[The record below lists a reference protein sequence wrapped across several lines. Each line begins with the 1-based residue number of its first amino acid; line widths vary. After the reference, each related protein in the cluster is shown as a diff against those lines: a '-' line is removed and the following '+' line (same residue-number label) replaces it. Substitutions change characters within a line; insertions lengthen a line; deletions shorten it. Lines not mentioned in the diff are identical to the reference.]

1 MASACQRIASRISQ
15 SSFRTFVRTNSSA
28 KSSSSQFPLPSKST
42 APSVRRF
49 SLARYLS
56 FDPFLSPC
64 FNFFSLLFYEPSL
77 STVRSPSEL
86 GCVQSLLPFH
96 DAVAGA
102 RMISCLST
110 NSRSCRALSQGILCC
125 TSPGL

>member
-28 KSSSSQFPLPSKST
+28 KSSSSPFPLPSKST

-49 SLARYLS
+49 SLA
-56 FDPFLSPC
+56 
-64 FNFFSLLFYEPSL
+64 
-77 STVRSPSEL
+77 RSPSEL